1 MQTRRLG
8 GSYGGKISRSTLV
21 AAAGAVAATETGHP
35 VRIQLDLDSNMAL
48 GKLRG
53 QIYVKFV
60 IVLNQVSTKNVVHL
74 YLFLF
79 FLFVVGGRLPY
90 YCKYKVCSLHLQFG
104 MRKQSIIPYFIAK
117 SISFTLSIQI
127 TKHNETNFS
136 LNIGRS
142 R

>member
-1 MQTRRLG
+1 MMRNDPYHIMETNDLIWHFFRVNVQTRRLG

-79 FLFVVGGRLPY
+79 FYL
-90 YCKYKVCSLHLQFG
+90 
-104 MRKQSIIPYFIAK
+104 
-117 SISFTLSIQI
+117 
-127 TKHNETNFS
+127 
-136 LNIGRS
+136 
-142 R
+142 